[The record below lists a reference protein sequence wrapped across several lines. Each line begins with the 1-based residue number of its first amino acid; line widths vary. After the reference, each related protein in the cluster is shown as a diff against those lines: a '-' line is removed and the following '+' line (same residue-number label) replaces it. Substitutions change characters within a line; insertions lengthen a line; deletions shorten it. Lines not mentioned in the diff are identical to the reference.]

1 MKNGTKEVDKWIVRI
16 NAAGPPSNLSAQVNY
31 EKIDNGTGTA
41 DDAEFEKLPKIG
53 HKARDAEVCH
63 GPPFLPEVRN
73 YLIVVPKP
81 RELKN

>member
-53 HKARDAEVCH
+53 HKARDAEAIETKWQRVWEEQN
-63 GPPFLPEVRN
+63 LYKTE
-73 YLIVVPKP
+73 
-81 RELKN
+81 E